1 MHTVELLEQAIQ
13 EAQALGYTVRHE
25 WLGGAGG
32 GGCEIK
38 GRKHLFIDVS
48 LSVPDQLQL
57 ALDVLAREDA
67 LSRIELASSLRRGL
81 AARQARSDRAA

>member
-13 EAQALGYTVRHE
+13 EAEALGYTARHE

-38 GRKHLFIDVS
+38 GRKYLFIDLS

-57 ALDVLAREDA
+57 ALDVLARENA
-67 LSRIELASSLRRGL
+67 LSRTEIASPLRHGL
-81 AARQARSDRAA
+81 AARKASSDRAA

>member
-1 MHTVELLEQAIQ
+1 MHTVELLEEAIQ
-13 EAQALGYTVRHE
+13 AAHALGYQVRQE

-48 LSVPDQLQL
+48 LSLPDQLQL
-57 ALDVLAREDA
+57 ALDVLRREGA
-67 LSRIELASSLRRGL
+67 LGRLKLGSALRHVL
-81 AARQARSDRAA
+81 LFEQERSARAA